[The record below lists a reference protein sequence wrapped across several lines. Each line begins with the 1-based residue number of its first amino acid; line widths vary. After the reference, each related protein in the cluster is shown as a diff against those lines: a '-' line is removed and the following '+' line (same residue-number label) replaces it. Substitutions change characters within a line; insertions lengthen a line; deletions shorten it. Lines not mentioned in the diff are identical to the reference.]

1 MLLARYR
8 RLCPTPATCTKK
20 SPLRPRRPLLG
31 IEGYPMRVDDTPE
44 QVWRAQEQKAKLQK
58 DSASLRL
65 KMIGGIV
72 CFLLAAG
79 LAVYLD
85 LK

>member
-1 MLLARYR
+1 
-8 RLCPTPATCTKK
+8 
-20 SPLRPRRPLLG
+20 
-31 IEGYPMRVDDTPE
+31 MRVDDTPE
-44 QVWRAQEQKAKLQK
+44 QVGHAQAQRAKLQK
-58 DSASLRL
+58 DSASLRMKL
-65 KMIGGIV
+65 IGGII

>member
-1 MLLARYR
+1 
-8 RLCPTPATCTKK
+8 
-20 SPLRPRRPLLG
+20 
-31 IEGYPMRVDDTPE
+31 MRVEDTPE
-44 QVWRAQEQKAKLQK
+44 QIGHAHAQKAKLQK
-58 DSASLRL
+58 DPASLRL

-72 CFLLAAG
+72 CLLLAAG

>member
-1 MLLARYR
+1 
-8 RLCPTPATCTKK
+8 
-20 SPLRPRRPLLG
+20 
-31 IEGYPMRVDDTPE
+31 MRVDDTPE
-44 QVWRAQEQKAKLQK
+44 QVWRAQAQKEKLRQ

-65 KMIGGIV
+65 KVIGGIV
-72 CFLLAAG
+72 CVLLAAG

>member
-1 MLLARYR
+1 
-8 RLCPTPATCTKK
+8 
-20 SPLRPRRPLLG
+20 
-31 IEGYPMRVDDTPE
+31 MRVEDTPE
-44 QVWRAQEQKAKLQK
+44 QIGYARAQKAKLQK

-65 KMIGGIV
+65 KIIGGIV
-72 CFLLAAG
+72 CLLLAAG

>member
-1 MLLARYR
+1 
-8 RLCPTPATCTKK
+8 
-20 SPLRPRRPLLG
+20 
-31 IEGYPMRVDDTPE
+31 MRVDDTPE
-44 QVWRAQEQKAKLQK
+44 QIGHAQAQKAKLQK
-58 DSASLRL
+58 DSSSLRM

-72 CFLLAAG
+72 CLLLAAG

>member
-1 MLLARYR
+1 
-8 RLCPTPATCTKK
+8 
-20 SPLRPRRPLLG
+20 
-31 IEGYPMRVDDTPE
+31 MRVDDTPE
-44 QVWRAQEQKAKLQK
+44 QVGRAQAQKAKLQK
-58 DSASLRL
+58 DSASLKM
-65 KMIGGIV
+65 KMIGGII